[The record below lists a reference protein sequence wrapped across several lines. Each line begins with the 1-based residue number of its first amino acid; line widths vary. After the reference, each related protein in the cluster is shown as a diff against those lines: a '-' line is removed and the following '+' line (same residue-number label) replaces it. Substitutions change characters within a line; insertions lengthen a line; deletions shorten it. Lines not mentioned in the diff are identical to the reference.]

1 MVQQFTATVRSGE
14 RTLHLSQK
22 TRGPRVRG
30 FMGSGSVGI
39 PACRQAGTADEILFN
54 SPPVNGDATDF
65 LDPLDPAL
73 LEPF

>member
-1 MVQQFTATVRSGE
+1 
-14 RTLHLSQK
+14 
-22 TRGPRVRG
+22 
-30 FMGSGSVGI
+30 MGSGSVGI